1 MHKIACDTLIEAGY
15 VLPIAPENRALR
27 DCSVCLKGDRIAD
40 IGPSVELTERYAPRE
55 HLRFPGGILT
65 PGLINAHGHAGMTLL
80 RGAGEDMLLEPWLR
94 ERIWPLEH
102 NLVDAEF
109 VEAGV
114 ELAIA
119 EMLGRGVTTIV
130 DMYFYPEVTA
140 RVAIRNHVRAVLPFP
155 IFEGKTNWARDVDE
169 CFHLGFA
176 LHDACR
182 GNPLV
187 EVAFGPHAPYTVSRR
202 TLERI
207 LMYSQELGL
216 GVHIHL
222 HETAAEVAAVR
233 EREGRSWI
241 ELLDDIGLLNP
252 QLQAV
257 HMTQVTPA
265 EIERFALTGAHVIHC
280 PGSNLKLADGICP
293 VNALDAAGV
302 NVALG
307 TDGGASNNSLD
318 LLHDARLAS
327 LLAKIG
333 AGRADAGKAPE
344 TLRKATLGGA
354 RALGRED
361 DLGSIEPGKIADL
374 VVFTPASIA
383 AEPLYDP
390 FAALLHNGSAWS
402 AGAVWVGGRQIVA
415 DGQPLLIDNEAARAR
430 IHQQIRR
437 VEALLRKG

>member
-1 MHKIACDTLIEAGY
+1 MQKIDCDTLIEAGY

-27 DCSVCLKGDRIAD
+27 HGAVCLQGERILA
-40 IGPSVELTERYAPRE
+40 IGPVAELEARYSPRE
-55 HLRFPGGILT
+55 IQRFPGGILT
-65 PGLINAHGHAGMTLL
+65 PGLINAHGHAAMTLL

-94 ERIWPLEH
+94 ERIWPLEQA
-102 NLVDAEF
+102 LVDADF

-119 EMLGRGVTTIV
+119 EMLGRGVTTFV
-130 DMYFYPEVTA
+130 DMYFYPEIA
-140 RVAIRNHVRAVLPFP
+140 AQVATRNHVRAVLPFP
-155 IFEGKTNWARDVDE
+155 IFEGRTNWARDVDE

-176 LHDACR
+176 LHDAVR

-187 EVAFGPHAPYTVSRR
+187 EVAFGPHAPYTVHRR

-207 LMYSQELGL
+207 HMYAQELGL

-222 HETAAEVAAVR
+222 HETAAEVAAAQAK
-233 EREGRSWI
+233 EGRSWI
-241 ELLDDIGLLNP
+241 GVLDEIGLLNP

-257 HMTQVTPA
+257 HMTQVNAA
-265 EIERFALTGAHVIHC
+265 EIERFAVTGAHVIHC

-327 LLAKIG
+327 LLAKID
-333 AGRADAGKAPE
+333 ATRADAGKAPE

-354 RALGRED
+354 RALGRDE
-361 DLGSIEPGKIADL
+361 DLGSIEPGKLADL
-374 VVFTPASIA
+374 ALFTPASIA

-390 FAALLHNGSAWS
+390 FAALLHNGSAWR
-402 AGAVWVGGRQIVA
+402 AEAVWVGGRQIVA
-415 DGQPLLIDNEAARAR
+415 AGQPLLLDAEAMRAR
-430 IHQQIRR
+430 ISQQTRR
-437 VEALLRKG
+437 VEALLRTG